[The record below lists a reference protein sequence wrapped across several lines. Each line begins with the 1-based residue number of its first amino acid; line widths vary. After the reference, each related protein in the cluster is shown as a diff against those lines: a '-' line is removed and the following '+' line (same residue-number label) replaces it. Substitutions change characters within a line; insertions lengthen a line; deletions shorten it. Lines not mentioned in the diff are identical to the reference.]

1 MNMKLFDSHAHL
13 QDPRVAD
20 TMDAMMDR
28 ARKIG
33 VTRILSCGTRE
44 GDWGALTALAGRHPE
59 ILPAYGVHPWFIETL
74 SPDWVNALGQRLTE
88 SRAAVGEIGLD
99 FVVAGLDRGK
109 QEAVFLAQLRLAR
122 ALKRPVSIHCRKAWG
137 RMVEL
142 LKQEGGL
149 PHGGA
154 IHSFSGSVEMV
165 REFERLG
172 VFFSFSGS
180 ITRPNN
186 LKAKK
191 AAAAAAPDR
200 LLIETDSPDILPE
213 NIPGPLNEPAH
224 VIQVVTTL
232 ATVRK
237 TTPEKVADMTWNN
250 AVGLFGSGG

>member
-1 MNMKLFDSHAHL
+1 MKLFDTHAHL
-13 QDPRVAD
+13 QDPRLAGVV
-20 TMDAMMDR
+20 DAMMDR
-28 ARKIG
+28 ARAIG
-33 VTRILSCGTRE
+33 VSRILSCGTRE
-44 GDWGALTALAGRHPE
+44 DDWAPLTALAARYPE

-88 SRAAVGEIGLD
+88 NRAAVGEIGLD
-99 FVVAGLDRGK
+99 FVVEGLDRGK

-137 RMVEL
+137 RLMDL

-154 IHSFSGSVEMV
+154 IHSFSGSMEVAQELV
-165 REFERLG
+165 RLG
-172 VFFSFSGS
+172 AFLSFSGS

-186 LKAKK
+186 HKAKK
-191 AAAAAAPDR
+191 NAAAVPPDR

-213 NIPGPLNEPAH
+213 NLPGPLNEPAH

-237 TTPEKVADMTWNN
+237 TTPESVAEMTWNN
-250 AVGLFGSGG
+250 ALGLFGDG